1 MQTDLS
7 ILRSIAQ
14 ALSIGSIPPQCDIR
28 AVKQAIAEIE
38 ELRAFKTN
46 AAISEIQTLRD
57 KLRVNNA
64 K

>member
-38 ELRAFKTN
+38 ELRKEN
-46 AAISEIQTLRD
+46 K
-57 KLRVNNA
+57 KLLEY
-64 K
+64 KWMYDELCK